1 MNTHV
6 LVVEDDIAYGEMI
19 QEALRHY
26 GYSVT
31 LALSATSGLDIVKQQ
46 PVHIVISDLNMPGMS
61 GIELAKRLLQMY
73 LDIPIV
79 LITGLH
85 DLSLVKKALHMGVSD
100 YLIKPIKIDEIPVV
114 IERNLERKRLESHRI
129 QENKAH
135 ILLKTIK
142 ALLRALDAKDPYTS
156 GHSQRVVKLANKMAD
171 ALNLSP
177 DERFTL
183 TLSAYLHDIG
193 KIGIPD
199 NILKKSDSLADYEFR
214 QAKDHP
220 IIGSQIIG
228 EIEELADVASIVRH
242 HHERYDGTG
251 YPDGLKGEAIPFFAR
266 IISIIDTYEA
276 LVSDRVYRKGISQEE
291 ALKEIERNAGTQ
303 FDPFLTRVF
312 LKVMRQNGSSTEAP
326 AINRPTSG
334 GKESSKP
341 TLKTAVLPP
350 FDKEPPKH

>member
-1 MNTHV
+1 MDIHV
-6 LVVEDDIAYGEMI
+6 LVIEDDIAYGEMI
-19 QEALRHY
+19 REALRHY
-26 GYSVT
+26 GYQVT
-31 LALSATSGLDIVKQQ
+31 LALSATSGLDVVRQQ
-46 PVHIVISDLNMPGMS
+46 PIDIVISDLNMPGMN
-61 GIELAKRLLQMY
+61 GIELAQRLVQMY

-85 DLSLVKKALHMGVSD
+85 DLSLVKKALNMGVSD

-135 ILLKTIK
+135 ILFKTIK

-171 ALNLSP
+171 ALNLTD

-183 TLSAYLHDIG
+183 TLAAYLHDIG

-199 NILKKSDSLADYEFR
+199 NILQKSASLADYELR
-214 QAKDHP
+214 RAKDHP

-266 IISIIDTYEA
+266 IIAIIDAYEA
-276 LVSDRVYRKGISQEE
+276 LVSDRVYRKGISREE
-291 ALKEIERNAGTQ
+291 ALREIERNAGTQ
-303 FDPFLTRVF
+303 FDPYLTKIFLNI
-312 LKVMRQNGSSTEAP
+312 MREEQTSVSTPPEDLNSDKTP
-326 AINRPTSG
+326 AIETVPIHS
-334 GKESSKP
+334 P
-341 TLKTAVLPP
+341 LPEE
-350 FDKEPPKH
+350 KAKNQSH